1 MRETTVADPLLGE
14 VMVARQ
20 PIIDAAFEVVAYELL
35 FRDDLGLPPDDDDA
49 GDRATATVLIDGLLA
64 LGREVT
70 TDGDDAF
77 VNVPVSLLRS
87 GTLLGLPPEGLV
99 LEVLH
104 DAAPTEAVRHVLRE
118 HREAGFRLALD
129 AVLPGDLR
137 LPLIDEV
144 DLVKV
149 DALLTPQEDALDLVR
164 ELSRRDVPVVAGRV
178 EDAATFERFGGAG
191 ARLFQGFFF
200 TRPRVVRGMRPIGL
214 PAAHLDLLREVARA
228 EVDLRRVEALIRSDL
243 TLTDRFLR
251 MVDAL
256 SGWRS
261 VESVHHGLVLM
272 GTRRLHRWVALLMLS
287 AVESDVPSELL
298 TTASTRARY
307 CEELQ
312 RERGAAAGLEPFC
325 LGMFSVLG
333 PDGVLPEPVLQQ
345 VPVTDA
351 VRAALQ
357 GRPGELRDLLEI
369 ALAAEQADW
378 PRLAALGRGLGL
390 EARVLARSHHEAL
403 RWSVKV
409 RSATVW
415 GATPSPHGCR

>member
-1 MRETTVADPLLGE
+1 MQETATTEEPLLGE

-20 PIIDAAFEVVAYELL
+20 PIVDAELAVVGYELL
-35 FRDDLGLPPDDDDA
+35 FRDELGLPPGDGPA
-49 GDRATATVLIDGLLA
+49 GARATATVLVDGLLA
-64 LGREVT
+64 LGREIT

-87 GTLLGLPPEGLV
+87 GILLDLPPEGLV
-99 LEVLH
+99 LEVLR
-104 DAAPTEAVRHVLRE
+104 DAAPTEAVRYALRE
-118 HREAGFRLALD
+118 HRAAGFRLALD
-129 AVLPGDLR
+129 AVLPQDLR
-137 LPLIDEV
+137 LPLLDEV

-149 DALLTPQEDALDLVR
+149 DALLTRQDDALRLVR
-164 ELSRRDVPVVAGRV
+164 ELRHRGIPVVAGRV
-178 EDAATFERFGGAG
+178 EDPTTFDRFMGAG
-191 ARLFQGFFF
+191 ATLFQGFFF
-200 TRPRVVRGMRPIGL
+200 TRPRVVRAMRPLGL
-214 PAAHLDLLREVARA
+214 PAAHLTLLKEVARA
-228 EVDLRRVEALIRSDL
+228 EVDLHRVEQLIRSDL

-272 GTRRLHRWVALLMLS
+272 GTRRLHRWVSLLVLS
-287 AVESDVPSELL
+287 SVEADVPSELL

-312 RERGAAAGLEPFC
+312 RERGAAAGLEPFS

-333 PDGVLPEPVLQQ
+333 PDGVVPDVVLQQ
-345 VPVTDA
+345 IPVSDE

-357 GRPGELRDLLEI
+357 GRPGALRDLLEI

-378 PRLAALGRGLGL
+378 PRLVALGRGLGL
-390 EARVLARSHHEAL
+390 AARDLARSHHQAL
-403 RWSVKV
+403 RWSAQV
-409 RSATVW
+409 R
-415 GATPSPHGCR
+415 GATG

>member
-1 MRETTVADPLLGE
+1 MQVGASVQEPFLGE

-20 PIIDAAFEVVAYELL
+20 PIVDVDLAVVGYELL
-35 FRDDLGLPPDDDDA
+35 FRDALGLPP
-49 GDRATATVLIDGLLA
+49 GDGQEGARATATVLVDGLLA
-64 LGREVT
+64 LGRELT

-87 GTLLGLPPEGLV
+87 GILLDLPPDGMV
-99 LEVLH
+99 LEVLR
-104 DAAPTEAVRHVLRE
+104 DAAPTEAVRHALRE
-118 HREAGFRLALD
+118 HRAAGFRLALD
-129 AVLPGDLR
+129 AVLPQDLR

-149 DALLTPQEDALDLVR
+149 DALLTRQEDGLKLVR
-164 ELSRRDVPVVAGRV
+164 ELSQREIPVVAERV
-178 EDAATFERFGGAG
+178 EDSETFDRFVGAG
-191 ARLFQGFFF
+191 ATLFQGFFF
-200 TRPRVVRGMRPIGL
+200 TRPRVVRAMRPLGL
-214 PAAHLDLLREVARA
+214 PAAHLSLLREVARA
-228 EVDLRRVEALIRSDL
+228 EVDLRRVEELIRSDL

-272 GTRRLHRWVALLMLS
+272 GTRRLHRWVSLLVLS
-287 AVESDVPSELL
+287 SVESDVPAELL

-312 RERGAAAGLEPFC
+312 RQRGAAAGLEPFS

-333 PDGVLPEPVLQQ
+333 PDGILPEVVLQQ
-345 VPVTDA
+345 VPVSDE

-357 GRPGELRDLLEI
+357 GRAGELRDLLEI

-378 PRLAALGRGLGL
+378 PRLVALGRGLGL
-390 EARVLARSHHEAL
+390 EPRDLARSHHDAL
-403 RWSVKV
+403 KWSAEV
-409 RSATVW
+409 R
-415 GATPSPHGCR
+415 GAAV

>member
-1 MRETTVADPLLGE
+1 MQDRTSVDDPLLGE

-20 PIIDAAFEVVAYELL
+20 PIVDPELAVVGYELL
-35 FRDDLGLPPDDDDA
+35 FRGDIGLPPGESEEA
-49 GDRATATVLIDGLLA
+49 ARATATVLVDGVLA
-64 LGREVT
+64 LGREIT

-87 GTLLGLPPEGLV
+87 GILLDLPSEGMV
-99 LEVLH
+99 LEVLR
-104 DAAPTEAVRHVLRE
+104 DAAPTEAVRHALRE
-118 HREAGFRLALD
+118 HRAAGFRLALD
-129 AVLPGDLR
+129 AVLPQDLR

-149 DALLTPQEDALDLVR
+149 DTLLTGQEDALKLVR
-164 ELSRRDVPVVAGRV
+164 DLSRRDIPVVAERV
-178 EDAATFERFGGAG
+178 EDSVTFDRFVGAG
-191 ARLFQGFFF
+191 ASLFQGFFF
-200 TRPRVVRGMRPIGL
+200 TRPRVVRAMRPLGL
-214 PAAHLDLLREVARA
+214 PAAHMDLLREVARA

-243 TLTDRFLR
+243 TLSDRFLR

-256 SGWRS
+256 SGWKS

-272 GTRRLHRWVALLMLS
+272 GTRRLHRWVSLLVLS
-287 AVESDVPSELL
+287 SVESEVPAELL

-312 RERGAAAGLEPFC
+312 RERGAAAGLEPFS

-333 PDGVLPEPVLQQ
+333 PDGVLPEVILQQ
-345 VPVTDA
+345 LPVSDE
-351 VRAALQ
+351 VRSALQ

-369 ALAAEQADW
+369 ALSAEQADW

-390 EARVLARSHHEAL
+390 EPRDLARSHHEAL
-403 RWSVKV
+403 RWSAQV
-409 RSATVW
+409 RGATV
-415 GATPSPHGCR
+415 